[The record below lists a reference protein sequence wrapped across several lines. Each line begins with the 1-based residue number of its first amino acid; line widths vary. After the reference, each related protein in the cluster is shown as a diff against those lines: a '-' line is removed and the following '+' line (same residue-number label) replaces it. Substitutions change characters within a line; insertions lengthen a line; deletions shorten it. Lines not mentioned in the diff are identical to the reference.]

1 MEAVF
6 LWYNNRYNLT
16 DTKGIAMFDTVVL
29 NPLKINLDFNNPRF
43 SMFDFNSEEEIIKYL
58 IDFEQIKELAFQ
70 ILENGYNTIGERI
83 IVLKRENAGK
93 ISYTVLEGTGELLH

>member
-1 MEAVF
+1 MI
-6 LWYNNRYNLT
+6 W
-16 DTKGIAMFDTVVL
+16 I
-29 NPLKINLDFNNPRF
+29 III
-43 SMFDFNSEEEIIKYL
+43 FDFNSEEEIIKYL

-93 ISYTVLEGTGELLH
+93 ISYTVLEGNRRIASLKLLFQYISLLTSSERKKLEQLKPSLKILKLVAMW